1 MTSRIRNLASLW
13 QWRVRLSSRQ
23 VRMQTAL
30 DRVKKAKKVD
40 VIEPPQFTRGG
51 FLYDAGA

>member
-1 MTSRIRNLASLW
+1 MTSRTRNLASLW
-13 QWRVRLSSRQ
+13 QWRVRLSSNQ

-30 DRVKKAKKVD
+30 DRMKKAKKVD